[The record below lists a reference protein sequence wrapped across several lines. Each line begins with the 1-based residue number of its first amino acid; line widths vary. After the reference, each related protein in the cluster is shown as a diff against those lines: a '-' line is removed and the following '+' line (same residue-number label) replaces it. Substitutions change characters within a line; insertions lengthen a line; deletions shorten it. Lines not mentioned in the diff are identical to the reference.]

1 MKRALLGVLLFV
13 SAIGGLLRPGD
24 ALGHAALIRSEPT
37 PNAFLQK
44 APLSISLQF
53 SEPIDERAS
62 GIRLLDARGLEL
74 KMPGPVELSGNGLTL
89 ALKLPTLQ
97 PGIYNVLYKNVSRID
112 GHALQGSYPF
122 TVLKA
127 DGSLPD
133 SVNQVR
139 GISSD
144 PDPAPLADGIT
155 VRALSLLG
163 LAIVAA
169 GALLILLWGADGAP
183 LRRHLGLALF
193 AGTGILAVATLLNL
207 ATIRDAYGGSISF
220 RNLVLH
226 TPSGGYWLTRI
237 GVVMLL
243 AVAATF
249 VRETPRRAAFGV
261 LAGISIYVWAYT
273 ATSHAAAGS
282 GSGWARG
289 FDFAHAISAVFWIG
303 AVLGVALSARLA
315 GRSAP
320 YRRLMPRFAVLASTM
335 VFVLL
340 ATGTLSAFV
349 EIDVVDRLS
358 STRYGVT
365 LLVKLGLLAPL
376 LAVAS
381 YNARWGRARLEAGG
395 TREPRRFIRTAGA
408 EVILGL
414 GVFLAASFLTQ
425 TSVAKSVSEPGGSK
439 PFDQAYQLPELNVRL
454 NVDPNATGL
463 NKYRVTL
470 TDRSAQPVE
479 ADRVRLTFRYQ
490 DDQTVGPST
499 LILARVDS
507 GIYLGQGPYLTLEG
521 QWRVEVEV
529 RRANTDDATAF
540 FAVRPAG
547 VAVADVSRGGAWSNP
562 APGLS
567 WNQLAGVMLLMA
579 GLGFALGR
587 NQLSALNRRFGW
599 MANGMTMLG
608 FGIGTL
614 LLFGVHAHEPP
625 PGGFQANPVFA
636 DQSSISAGRALY
648 GQNCVACHGQTGVP
662 PSGLKLEPYPLDLTV
677 HVPQHPDGQLY
688 NFIAK
693 GIVGTAMRS
702 WTTGDGKLTEEQVW
716 HLVNYLRTLGTVSR

>member
-13 SAIGGLLRPGD
+13 GAVASLLWPGS
-24 ALGHAALIRSEPT
+24 ALGHAALVRSEPT
-37 PNAFLQK
+37 SNAFLQK
-44 APLSISLQF
+44 APPSISLLF
-53 SEPIDERAS
+53 SEAIDERAS

-74 KMPGPVELSGNGLTL
+74 KAPGPVEVSGNGLTL
-89 ALKLPTLQ
+89 TLKLSTLP

-144 PDPAPLADGIT
+144 PDPAPLADGIA

-169 GALLILLWGADGAP
+169 GALLILLWGSDGAA
-183 LRRHLGLALF
+183 LRRPLALAVY

-220 RNLVLH
+220 NNLVLH

-243 AVAATF
+243 AVAGTF
-249 VRETPRRAAFGV
+249 VRDAPRRTAVGIV
-261 LAGISIYVWAYT
+261 AGIAVYMWAYT
-273 ATSHAAAGS
+273 ATSHAAAGA
-282 GSGWARG
+282 GSGWGRA
-289 FDFAHAISAVFWIG
+289 FDFAHAISALFWIG
-303 AVLGVALSARLA
+303 AVVGLVLSARLA

-320 YRRLMPRFAVLASTM
+320 FQRLMPRFGLLASAM

-340 ATGTLSAFV
+340 ATGTLGAFV
-349 EIDVVDRLS
+349 EIDAAERLT

-365 LLVKLGLLAPL
+365 LLVKLALIAPL
-376 LAVAS
+376 LVVAA
-381 YNARWGRARLEAGG
+381 YNARWGRARLETGG
-395 TREPRRFIRTAGA
+395 HGEPQRFIRTAGV
-408 EVILGL
+408 EVVLGL

-425 TSVAKSVSEPGGSK
+425 TSVAKSVTETADAK
-439 PFDQAYQLPELNVRL
+439 PFDQMYQLPDLNVRL

-470 TDRSAQPVE
+470 TDKSAQPVDAE
-479 ADRVRLTFRYQ
+479 RVRLTFRYQ

-499 LILARVDS
+499 LVLAKLD
-507 GIYLGQGPYLTLEG
+507 GGTFLGQGPYLTLEG
-521 QWRVEVEV
+521 QWRVEAEV

-547 VAVADVSRGGAWSNP
+547 AAAAAVSRGGAWGNP

-567 WNQLAGVMLLMA
+567 WNQLAGMMLLMA

-587 NQLSALNRRFGW
+587 NQLSMLSRRLGW
-599 MANGMTMLG
+599 TANGMTMLG
-608 FGIGTL
+608 FGVGTL
-614 LLFGVHAHEPP
+614 LLFGVHPHDPP
-625 PGGFQANPVFA
+625 PGGFQTNPVFA
-636 DQSSISAGRALY
+636 DQNSIAAGRALY
-648 GQNCVACHGQTGVP
+648 TQNCVTCHGQTGIP
-662 PSGLKLEPYPLDLTV
+662 PNNLKLDPYPLDLTV

-688 NFIAK
+688 NFIAR
-693 GIVGTAMRS
+693 GIAGTAMRS
-702 WTTGDGKLTEEQVW
+702 WTTGDGKLTDDQVW